1 MSVTIEDVARRLSL
15 SVSTVSKA
23 LNDYPDISA
32 ETKKRV
38 IEVAAQLGY
47 HPSSAARS
55 LRKHCTERIGVVNAT
70 MSYNYDYFMELL
82 RGVTVAA
89 ELADYNL
96 VLYTNIHNQP
106 QRLQRICRAHE
117 VDGVIL
123 MGADDMSGAVEAFM
137 AEDLPLVVLGRCEER
152 PDVAFIAPDAVAGG
166 ALATRH
172 LIELGHRRIGFIT
185 SSLDVRTC
193 NDRMAGYRQALAEV
207 GIAFDPAL
215 IAEAPFRP
223 GGGGQ
228 AMEALLRLASR
239 PTAVVA
245 ISNTVAQEAMRVL
258 ADHGLR
264 VPQDVAIVGFD
275 DTWLSLISTPPL
287 TSVRQPLFEMGRQS
301 VEMLLARIA
310 QRDQPPCRVVC
321 PVTLVVRESTL
332 GFTAKGMRFAQ
343 GI

>member
-1 MSVTIEDVARRLSL
+1 MTVTIEDVARHLDL

-23 LNDYPDISA
+23 LNDYPDVSS
-32 ETKKRV
+32 ETRKRV
-38 IEVAAQLGY
+38 LEAAAQLGY
-47 HPSSAARS
+47 HPSAAARS
-55 LRKHCTERIGVVNAT
+55 LRKHRTDRIGVVNPT

-89 ELADYNL
+89 ERADYNL

-106 QRLQRICRAHE
+106 QRLQRICRARE

-123 MGADDMSGAVEAFM
+123 MGADDMSGAIDAFM

-152 PDVAFIAPDAVAGG
+152 PDVSYIAPDAVAGG

-172 LIELGHRRIGFIT
+172 LIALGHRRIGFIT

-193 NDRMAGYRQALAEV
+193 NDRLAGYQHALEEAK
-207 GIAFDPAL
+207 IPFDPAL
-215 IAEAPFRP
+215 VAEAPFVP
-223 GGGGQ
+223 GGGCL
-228 AMEALLRLASR
+228 AMEALLRLSPR
-239 PTAVVA
+239 PTAIVA
-245 ISNTVAQEAMRVL
+245 ISNSVAQEAMRAL

-264 VPQDVAIVGFD
+264 VPQDVAVVGFD

-287 TSVRQPLFEMGRQS
+287 TSVRQPLFEMGMQS

-310 QRDQPPCRVVC
+310 QRDLPAQRIVC
-321 PVTLVVRESTL
+321 PVTLVARESTL
-332 GFTAKGMRFAQ
+332 GSRLKGD
-343 GI
+343 